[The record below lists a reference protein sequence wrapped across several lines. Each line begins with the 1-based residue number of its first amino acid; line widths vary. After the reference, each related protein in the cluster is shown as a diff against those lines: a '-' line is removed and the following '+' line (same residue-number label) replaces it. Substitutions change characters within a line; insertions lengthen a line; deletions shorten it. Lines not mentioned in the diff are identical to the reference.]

1 MNVETLRQYIKA
13 RDLYHAGDTQAAY
26 DHLVSGMPRKP
37 KDGFLR
43 ENLHRM
49 MDVDTP
55 AGLALLELVG
65 TEAAIQR
72 EDEDD

>member
-13 RDLYHAGDTQAAY
+13 RDCLQAGDPQGAY
-26 DHLVSGMPRKP
+26 DHLVGGLPRKP

-43 ENLHRM
+43 ENLHLM

-72 EDEDD
+72 ENEDA

>member
-13 RDLYHAGDTQAAY
+13 REAFQAGDQEAAY
-26 DHLVSGMPRKP
+26 QHLVDGLPRKP
-37 KDGFLR
+37 KDDYLK

-65 TEAAIQR
+65 IEASNGSEE
-72 EDEDD
+72 EDG